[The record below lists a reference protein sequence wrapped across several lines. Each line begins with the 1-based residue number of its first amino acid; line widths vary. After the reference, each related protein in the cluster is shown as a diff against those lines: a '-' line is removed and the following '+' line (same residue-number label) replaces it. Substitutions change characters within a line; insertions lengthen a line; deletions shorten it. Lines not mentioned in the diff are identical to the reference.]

1 MINKVRHLME
11 LFFSWFSLA
20 LLLSM
25 LVIIVLQVLLRNL
38 FGMSMNIAAEV
49 ARQEV
54 IWLTFTGGIL
64 ATLKNKHIA
73 IDLMSRILP
82 VKFQRILSILLN
94 VSAAVICGFLT
105 WFSINFV
112 KMEIE
117 FASKIADK
125 IPAWTFQIIIPIGF
139 FFMALAFLL
148 NIFSNEKETV

>member
-1 MINKVRHLME
+1 MINKIRRYIE
-11 LFFSWFSLA
+11 QFFSWFSLF

-25 LVIIVLQVLLRNL
+25 LVIIVLQVVLRNL
-38 FGMSMNIAAEV
+38 FGTSINVASEI

-73 IDLMSRILP
+73 IDILSRILP
-82 VKFQRILSILLN
+82 NNFRKILSITLN
-94 VSAAVICGFLT
+94 ISAMIICGFLT
-105 WFSINFV
+105 WFSINFL

-139 FFMALAFLL
+139 FFIALSFLL
-148 NIFSNEKETV
+148 NIFSDEKEAA